1 MIYRKE
7 LWGSGIKPCGYPAF
21 GEWKKDQMDYS
32 KRNGN
37 VVIRIP
43 ESGWYR
49 EQKLRADKILK
60 CVIVSNTTHAS
71 TKNCWVWLF

>member
-1 MIYRKE
+1 
-7 LWGSGIKPCGYPAF
+7 
-21 GEWKKDQMDYS
+21 MDYS

-60 CVIVSNTTHAS
+60 CVIVSNTTNAS
-71 TKNCWVWLF
+71 TKNCWV